1 MRTCAL
7 FFLALAASAQSPYSL
22 EGQAELGARLA
33 ADVLKKSTPTVHED
47 VRAYVQRLGN
57 HIADQMPA
65 SPAKYRFA
73 FAVIVEDSPDAL
85 GTHEPVMIPGG
96 YIIVSEHLIRAA
108 RDEAEFAG
116 MLAHA
121 MAHTAAGHMARMSA
135 LAQIAQGKLWIP
147 GPDGRSEAMKV
158 TPGDL
163 PRFAQAFEDEADSI
177 ATGALAASGL
187 DPAAF
192 ARYIGRTESAT
203 SASRERVE
211 RIDSV
216 IRGLP
221 ARSYF
226 SSDEFLSIQREL
238 Q

>member
-7 FFLALAASAQSPYSL
+7 LFAALAASAQSPYSL

-33 ADVLKKSTPTVHED
+33 ADVLKKSTPTAHDD
-47 VRAYVQRLGN
+47 VRGYVQRLGN
-57 HIADQMPA
+57 RIAAQMPA
-65 SPAKYRFA
+65 SPTKYTFA

-121 MAHTAAGHMARMSA
+121 MAHTAAEHMFRMSA

-158 TPGDL
+158 TRDDL
-163 PRFAQAFEDEADSI
+163 PGFAKAFEDEADSV
-177 ATGALAASGL
+177 ATRALAASDL

-192 ARYIGRTESAT
+192 ARYIGRTESNA
-203 SASRERVE
+203 SASRERVA

-216 IRGLP
+216 IRSLP

-226 SSDEFLSIQREL
+226 SSGEFLSIQDEL
-238 Q
+238 R